1 MYGKTVLDLDGDRF
15 EDAIDAAK
23 AAKGVTAD
31 VDLDADDLRAL
42 VATFKAVVEEETG
55 SPFPQDPRE
64 QLRGAVLA
72 VFNSWNSDRAILY
85 RRREQHPHRPRHRR
99 QRAGDGLRQP
109 RRVLRLGRRLHP

>member
-42 VATFKAVVEEETG
+42 VTTFKAVVEEETG

-72 VFNSWNSDRAILY
+72 VFDSWNSDRAILY
-85 RRREQHPHRPRHRR
+85 RRREQIPTDLGTAVNVQAMAFGNR
-99 QRAGDGLRQP
+99 GV
-109 RRVLRLGRRLHP
+109 VLRLGRRLHP